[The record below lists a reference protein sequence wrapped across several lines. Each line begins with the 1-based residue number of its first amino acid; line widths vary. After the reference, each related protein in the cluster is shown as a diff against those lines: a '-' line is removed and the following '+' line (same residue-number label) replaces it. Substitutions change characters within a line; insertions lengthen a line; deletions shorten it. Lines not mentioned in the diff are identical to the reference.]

1 MIWSRVEVTWT
12 LARRFSV
19 ARLRA
24 ARGDLWMSGDNG
36 GMGKNDSSDGRLGSG
51 GPVTCIRPFFPWF
64 LGRLVLESA
73 GKVG

>member
-1 MIWSRVEVTWT
+1 
-12 LARRFSV
+12 
-19 ARLRA
+19 
-24 ARGDLWMSGDNG
+24 MSGDNG